1 MAANPLHY
9 ESKWSDVGELRMH
22 ALVAGEGPPVVLV
35 HGYGVSGAYMLPLAD
50 ALTPSCSVLVPEL
63 PGQGRSSPPPRGRW
77 GVREMADVLGSW
89 FASAGLERPVV
100 VANSMGCQVAT
111 HVAVEQPELID
122 SLVLIGPTVDPA
134 RRNARHQLLGLLRA
148 ARREPLSMVAQATR
162 DCVTA
167 DTRGLVGV
175 TRSVLEDRI
184 EERLPLVR
192 QPTVVV
198 YGDADTFIGRDWADR
213 CAELLPLGRLV
224 VVPAAAHIV
233 HYTRP
238 TLVAS
243 IVRGLIEERDHQRR
257 DVVRR
262 LQHRNVA
269 AA

>member
-1 MAANPLHY
+1 MAAATAQY
-9 ESKWSDVGELRMH
+9 ESTWSEIGEMRMH
-22 ALVAGEGPPVVLV
+22 ALAAGEGPPVVLV

-50 ALTPSCSVLVPEL
+50 ALVPHCSVLVPEL
-63 PGQGRSSPPPRGRW
+63 PGQGRSSAPPGRW
-77 GVREMADVLGSW
+77 GISEMADALGSW
-89 FASAGLERPVV
+89 LDSAQLERPVV

-111 HVAVEQPELID
+111 QVTLERPDLVG

-148 ARREPLSMVAQATR
+148 ARREPFSMVKQATR

-184 EERLPLVR
+184 EDRLPLIR
-192 QPTVVV
+192 QPAVVV
-198 YGDADTFIGRDWADR
+198 YGDADTFIGREWAER

-224 VVPAAAHIV
+224 VVPGAAHIV

-238 TLVAS
+238 TLVAA
-243 IVRGLIEERDHQRR
+243 IARGLVEERDHQRR
-257 DVVRR
+257 DIVGR
-262 LQHRNVA
+262 LQHRDVA